1 MSRTVQVARPKQTK
15 EEKKPPVRRTRVVLK
30 KVGPWSVFKFALL
43 YYFCVM
49 IVILVALTLLY
60 NLMGALGV
68 LDDLAGLIKE
78 LGFGSAKGG
87 FEIDGGWLLTR
98 VFAIGVVMVVFC
110 ALVKMFL
117 IFLYNLISELVGGV
131 EVTLT
136 ERR

>member
-30 KVGPWSVFKFALL
+30 KVGPWSVFKFSLL

-49 IVILVALTLLY
+49 VVVLLALTILY
-60 NLMGALGV
+60 NLMGALGA
-68 LDDLAGLIKE
+68 LDSISELMEG
-78 LGFGSAKGG
+78 LGFGKQTG
-87 FEIDGGWLLTR
+87 FRINGGWLFTR
-98 VFAIGVVMVVFC
+98 VFAIGAVMVVFWS
-110 ALVKMFL
+110 LVKMFL

-136 ERR
+136 ERK